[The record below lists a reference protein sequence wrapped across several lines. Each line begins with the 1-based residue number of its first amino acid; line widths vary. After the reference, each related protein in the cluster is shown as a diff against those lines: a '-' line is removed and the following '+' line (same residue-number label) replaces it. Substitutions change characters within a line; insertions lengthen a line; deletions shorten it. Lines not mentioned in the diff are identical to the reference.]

1 MPRAKKYRSAASLMR
16 AAEKYF
22 RSISRTEAVVEP
34 VPTGRLDRY
43 GHEIC
48 EMRKVLNDEGE
59 EVTVRRFLEPPR
71 ITAMCRSMGISRTTW
86 AKYVSGEGAADER
99 EAEEWRSVGEYAREV
114 CEDWLRG
121 ELLTRTKG
129 VTGVLSEL
137 RANYGHRDTVS
148 AEVVPV
154 GTASPPTLAD
164 LTEALRELGVV
175 IDEG

>member
-22 RSISRTEAVVEP
+22 RSISRTKTMVEP

-86 AKYVSGEGAADER
+86 RNTCPERERRTSEKLRSGEAWASMR
-99 EAEEWRSVGEYAREV
+99 ARYARIG
-114 CEDWLRG
+114 CG
-121 ELLTRTKG
+121 G
-129 VTGVLSEL
+129 SF
-137 RANYGHRDTVS
+137 
-148 AEVVPV
+148 
-154 GTASPPTLAD
+154 
-164 LTEALRELGVV
+164 
-175 IDEG
+175 

>member
-43 GHEIC
+43 GHEVC

-71 ITAMCRSMGISRTTW
+71 ITAMCRSIGISRTTW
-86 AKYVSGEGAADER
+86 AKYVSGEER
-99 EAEEWRSVGEYAREV
+99 RTSERRRNGEAWASMRARYARIG
-114 CEDWLRG
+114 CG
-121 ELLTRTKG
+121 G
-129 VTGVLSEL
+129 SF
-137 RANYGHRDTVS
+137 
-148 AEVVPV
+148 
-154 GTASPPTLAD
+154 
-164 LTEALRELGVV
+164 
-175 IDEG
+175 